1 MELIMHKK
9 ENSFKNK
16 EGLNLFYRTWQSDNP
31 KATVLISHGYAEH
44 SDRYDEFA
52 RYLVDNGFDV
62 FALDH
67 RGHGKS
73 GGEQTHIDSFNQYVD
88 DLHEFRK
95 LVQEQTTNPL
105 YLLGHSMGGAIA
117 GLYAIKF
124 QDGLAGL
131 ILSSAYLKNAV
142 KVPAIKLA
150 LAGLVAK
157 LTPKLVLVPPLDA
170 SLVSH
175 DQEIVE
181 KYKNDPLNYTEG
193 TKAKM
198 GSELLKAGPMV
209 LKDAHR
215 INLPTLILYGSDDQ
229 IADPEGSKE
238 LYEKLG
244 AKDKTIT
251 GYNGFYHEIL
261 NELERE
267 QVYQDISEWLNNH
280 LSMD

>member
-1 MELIMHKK
+1 MHKK

-16 EGLNLFYRTWQSDNP
+16 EGLNLFYRSWQTDQP

-44 SDRYDEFA
+44 SGRYDEFA
-52 RYLVDNGFDV
+52 MFLTDNGFDV

-73 GGEQTHIDSFNQYVD
+73 AGEAAHIDSFEQYVT

-95 LVQEQTTNPL
+95 LVQSQITNPL

-117 GLYAIKF
+117 GLYSIKF

-131 ILSSAYLKNAV
+131 ILSSPYLKNAV
-142 KVPAIKLA
+142 KVPAIKIA
-150 LAGLVAK
+150 LAGLIAK
-157 LTPKLVLVPPLDA
+157 IAPKAVLVAPLDA
-170 SLVSH
+170 GLVSH
-175 DQEIVE
+175 DLEVVE
-181 KYKNDPLNYTEG
+181 KYKTDPLNYTEG

-209 LKDAHR
+209 LKDAGA

-229 IADPEGSKE
+229 IADPEGSRE
-238 LYEKLG
+238 LFEKLG
-244 AKDKTIT
+244 ARDKKLI
-251 GYNGFYHEIL
+251 GYDGFYHEIL
-261 NELERE
+261 NEIDRE
-267 QVYQDISEWLNNH
+267 MVYEDIVDWLNNH
-280 LSMD
+280 LSME